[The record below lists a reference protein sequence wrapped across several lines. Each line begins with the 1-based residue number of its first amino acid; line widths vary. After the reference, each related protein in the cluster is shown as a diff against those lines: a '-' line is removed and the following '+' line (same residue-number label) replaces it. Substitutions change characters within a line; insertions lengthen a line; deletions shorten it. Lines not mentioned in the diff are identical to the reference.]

1 MTQEPRPKK
10 VAAWVVKNAD
20 SRDLD
25 QQFADVDAYGGHG
38 TARVLRNQL
47 LAALGL
53 GQPAPTG
60 HEVLLFGCYRPF
72 NTPYIVKDVV
82 ALCKRLGV
90 SHTWLDAEDCCGLPH
105 LHQAGGRRAEVEAK
119 IRGWLAANAAKAAA
133 KGGKRQVFCCSGCA
147 HVALANYR
155 DGEGLP
161 GVYVSDVLLDALEAA
176 GSVLAVPPATVAYF
190 EGCHTSTRS
199 QYPTTRFDWGRYR
212 RFLDGVDGLS
222 VVDLPANK
230 CCKTQA
236 GGIIAAAKAT
246 GAAGLV
252 CACSGCNPGLRAAG
266 EGALPVWS
274 YPELLRRCLD
284 GDMTV

>member
-10 VAAWVVKNAD
+10 IAAWVVKNAD
-20 SRDLD
+20 GRDLD
-25 QQFADVDAYGGHG
+25 QQFADVDTYGGHG

-60 HEVLLFGCYRPF
+60 DEVLLFGCYRPF

-82 ALCKRLGV
+82 ALFKRLGV
-90 SHTWLDAEDCCGLPH
+90 SHTWLEAEDCCGLPH
-105 LHQAGGRRAEVEAK
+105 LHQAGQRRAEVEAK
-119 IRGWLAANAAKAAA
+119 LGGWLAANAAKAAA

-147 HVALANYR
+147 HVALANYQE
-155 DGEGLP
+155 GEGLP
-161 GVYVSDVLLDALEAA
+161 GVYVSDALIDALEAA
-176 GSVLAVPPATVAYF
+176 GHRLAVPPVTVAYF

-212 RFLDGVDGLS
+212 RFLDGVDGLT

-236 GGIIAAAKAT
+236 GGIMAAAKGT
-246 GAAGLV
+246 GATALA

-266 EGALPVWS
+266 EGVLPVWS

-284 GDMTV
+284 GDVAV